1 MDTSETGL
9 EKIIVDWLRDKNGY
23 EQATPHDYNKDFAL
37 VDTWVERFIV
47 ATQPDKVE
55 QSMCFASPSERMKFF
70 TRLANEITKR
80 GVVDVLRKGYKFNG
94 STFDLYYPLP
104 SDLNPS
110 AKKAYGQNIFGV
122 IRQVMYSKTNTN
134 EIDFVVFINGLP
146 LATFELKNNYT
157 GQTYE
162 NAIRQYQTDRNPKE
176 LLLQKKRCAVH
187 FAVDDQ
193 QVWMCT
199 ALAGKDS
206 WFLPFNRGVNGGAG
220 NPVVENDTM
229 TSYLWKDILTKPT
242 LSNIIENF
250 AQVIV
255 SKEKDMKTGKIRD
268 KEKVIWPRYHQLDAV
283 RTLVKQTQKCGVGKR
298 FLIQHSAGSGKSN
311 TITWLAYQ
319 LVVLLKN
326 QQPFFDSVVVVTDR
340 VNLDRQIRDN
350 INAFQRL
357 SNIVGW
363 ADKSETLRLM
373 LQGGK
378 KIIVSTINKFSFI
391 LDEIG
396 STLKDRRFAII
407 IDEAHSSQNGAM
419 SANLATGLSGYAAP
433 KAYVMPCVCEAGMV
447 ASGGPDVD
455 VDIETEEE
463 DTDDK
468 INRILK
474 GRKLAKNANYY
485 AFTATPKNKT
495 LEMFG
500 EKITDA
506 DGNISF
512 VPFHEYTM
520 KQAIEEG
527 FILDVLKYYTPY
539 SSYYRILKT
548 SADDPE
554 YDKKKAQGKL
564 RAYVEAQPETIEKKA
579 EIIVEHFCSKVFMKI
594 GGKARA
600 MLVTSSIERAIEFYK
615 VITRMLEERN
625 SPYRAIVAFTDK
637 MIDGQLVTEASLN
650 GFPSAEIET
659 KMEEEP
665 YRILVV
671 ANKFQTGYDQPL
683 LHTMYVDKQ
692 LSGVKAVQ
700 TLSRLNRCHPKKQDT
715 FVLDFANDPEMI
727 QKAFHDYYKTTVLVG
742 ESDVN
747 KLNDLTET
755 IEGFCFYTQDDVD
768 RVVELKLT
776 GNDDDRPA
784 MDAVLDGV
792 TERFKEEL
800 NEDEQIVCKSGIKNF
815 NRCYPYFSS
824 IMPFESAEW
833 EKQYIFYSLLVKKL
847 PKLKIDD
854 FTEGLID
861 NIDFD
866 KYRIVK
872 EEERQ
877 IVLENENAEVAPVP
891 VEHGTGKPVP
901 EMEAL
906 STIVKDFNELF
917 GNIDWKNRDEVQRQI
932 NELPA
937 RIAGSVDFANAVKNG
952 DSQVAQITFN
962 DDMIAI
968 VAAML
973 EEKTEFVQA
982 YFGNKDFQNFVNAR
996 VYQAALS
1003 RLRG

>member
-326 QQPFFDSVVVVTDR
+326 QQPFFDSVVVVRDR

-433 KAYVMPCVCEAGMV
+433 KAYVIPCVCEAGIV

-506 DGNISF
+506 EGNVSF
-512 VPFHEYTM
+512 MPFHEYTM

-665 YRILVV
+665 YRILIV

-727 QKAFHDYYKTTVLVG
+727 QKAFQDYYKTTVLVG

-891 VEHGTGKPVP
+891 VGHGTGKPVP

-932 NELPA
+932 NELSA

-973 EEKTEFVQA
+973 EEKTEFVQT

-996 VYQAALS
+996 VYQAAVS

>member
-37 VDTWVERFIV
+37 VDTWVERFVV

-255 SKEKDMKTGKIRD
+255 SKEKDKKTGKIRD

-506 DGNISF
+506 EGNVSF

-665 YRILVV
+665 YRILIV

-727 QKAFHDYYKTTVLVG
+727 QKAFQDYYKTTVLVG

-891 VEHGTGKPVP
+891 VGHGTGKPVP

-917 GNIDWKNRDEVQRQI
+917 GNIDWKNRNEVQRQI

-973 EEKTEFVQA
+973 EEKTEFVQT

-996 VYQAALS
+996 VYQAAVS

>member
-37 VDTWVERFIV
+37 VDTWVERFVV

-255 SKEKDMKTGKIRD
+255 SKEKDKKTGKIRD

-433 KAYVMPCVCEAGMV
+433 KAYVMPYVCEAGMV
-447 ASGGPDVD
+447 ASGGPD

-506 DGNISF
+506 EGNVSF
-512 VPFHEYTM
+512 MPFHEYTM

-727 QKAFHDYYKTTVLVG
+727 QKAFQDYYKTTVLVG

-891 VEHGTGKPVP
+891 VGHGTGKPVP

-937 RIAGSVDFANAVKNG
+937 RIVGSVDFANAVKNG

-982 YFGNKDFQNFVNAR
+982 YFGNKDFHNFVNAR

>member
-37 VDTWVERFIV
+37 VDTWVERFVV

-255 SKEKDMKTGKIRD
+255 SKEKDKKTGKIRD

-625 SPYRAIVAFTDK
+625 SPYRAIVSFTDK

-665 YRILVV
+665 YRILIV

-727 QKAFHDYYKTTVLVG
+727 QKAFQDYYKTTVLVG

-891 VEHGTGKPVP
+891 VGHGTGKPVP

-937 RIAGSVDFANAVKNG
+937 RIVGSVDFANAVKNG

-973 EEKTEFVQA
+973 EEKTEFVQT

>member
-37 VDTWVERFIV
+37 VDTWVKRFVV

-122 IRQVMYSKTNTN
+122 IRQVMYSKTNNN

-157 GQTYE
+157 EQTYE
-162 NAIRQYQTDRNPKE
+162 NAIRQYRTDRNPKE

-255 SKEKDMKTGKIRD
+255 SKEKDKKTGKIRD

-283 RTLVKQTQKCGVGKR
+283 RALVKQTQKYGVGKR

-433 KAYVMPCVCEAGMV
+433 KAYVMPYVCEAGMV

-665 YRILVV
+665 YRILIV

-727 QKAFHDYYKTTVLVG
+727 QKAFQDYYKTTVLVG

-800 NEDEQIVCKSGIKNF
+800 NEDEQIICKSGIKNF

-891 VEHGTGKPVP
+891 VGHGTGKPVP

-973 EEKTEFVQA
+973 EEKTEFVQT

-996 VYQAALS
+996 VYQAAVS
-1003 RLRG
+1003 RLRE

>member
-37 VDTWVERFIV
+37 VGTWVERFVV

-176 LLLQKKRCAVH
+176 LLLQKKRCVVH

-283 RTLVKQTQKCGVGKR
+283 RTLVKQTQKYGVGKR

-433 KAYVMPCVCEAGMV
+433 KAYVMPYVCEAGMV
-447 ASGGPDVD
+447 ASSGPD

-506 DGNISF
+506 EGNVSF

-539 SSYYRILKT
+539 SSYYRIMKT

-625 SPYRAIVAFTDK
+625 SPYRAVVAFTDK

-727 QKAFHDYYKTTVLVG
+727 QKAFQDYYKTTVLVG

-891 VEHGTGKPVP
+891 VGHGTGKPVP

-973 EEKTEFVQA
+973 EEKTEFVQT

-996 VYQAALS
+996 VYQAAVS

>member
-37 VDTWVERFIV
+37 VDTWVERFVV

-122 IRQVMYSKTNTN
+122 IRQVMYSKTNNN

-146 LATFELKNNYT
+146 LTTFELKNNYT
-157 GQTYE
+157 EQTYE

-283 RTLVKQTQKCGVGKR
+283 RTLVKQTQKYGVGKR

-350 INAFQRL
+350 INAFQLL

-419 SANLATGLSGYAAP
+419 SANLATGLSGYAAS
-433 KAYVMPCVCEAGMV
+433 KAYGMPCVCETGMV
-447 ASGGPDVD
+447 ASSGPDVD

-506 DGNISF
+506 EGNVSF

-539 SSYYRILKT
+539 SSYYRIMKT

-615 VITRMLEERN
+615 VITRMLEKRN

-665 YRILVV
+665 YRILIV

-727 QKAFHDYYKTTVLVG
+727 QKAFQDYYKTTVLVG

-891 VEHGTGKPVP
+891 VGHGTGKPVP

-932 NELPA
+932 NELPE

-973 EEKTEFVQA
+973 EEKTEFVQT